1 LSRTGDGVI
10 AIFRN
15 KSDPSMVSLQLP
27 LIPNGRFKV
36 HSVVTNKEL
45 GTFTK
50 DDWMRGVPV
59 QFADSQ
65 AVEILEVKKE

>member
-1 LSRTGDGVI
+1 
-10 AIFRN
+10 
-15 KSDPSMVSLQLP
+15 MVNLQLP

-59 QFADSQ
+59 QFAGSQ